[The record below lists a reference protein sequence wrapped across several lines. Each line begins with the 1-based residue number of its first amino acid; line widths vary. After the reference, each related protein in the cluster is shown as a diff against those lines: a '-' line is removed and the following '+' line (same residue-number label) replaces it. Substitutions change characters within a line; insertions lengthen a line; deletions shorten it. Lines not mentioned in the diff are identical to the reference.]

1 MSSPK
6 QKKQKKESSEEKA
19 PFIDLDV
26 LLLRIIASPNLTFR
40 ERIEMRKIN
49 KQFRRLVDE
58 YYTRPDSLKD
68 LLYTELL
75 VLQKLY
81 RNNRNLGQHIAEID
95 NTVNEFMGEETG
107 KISILTRKLRSGQFN
122 ISIAERLRDK
132 IQEYLYE
139 HMDYYMPPNQ
149 LAITANSQRDY
160 VDIQKKLEM
169 LNKYINRQEY
179 SSKKTSSISKYYQDE
194 FGF

>member
-26 LLLRIIASPNLTFR
+26 LLLRIIASRSLTFR

-49 KQFRRLVDE
+49 KQFRKLVDE
-58 YYTRPDSLKD
+58 YYSRPESLKE
-68 LLYTELL
+68 LSYTDLL

-81 RNNRNLGQHIAEID
+81 RNNKNLGQYIAEID
-95 NTVNEFMGEETG
+95 NTVNVFMGQETG
-107 KISILTRKLRSGQFN
+107 RTSILTRKLRSGQFN
-122 ISIAERLRDK
+122 ISIAERLRDR

-149 LAITANSQRDY
+149 LAVTANSQRDY
-160 VDIQKKLEM
+160 ADIQKKLEM

-194 FGF
+194 FAF